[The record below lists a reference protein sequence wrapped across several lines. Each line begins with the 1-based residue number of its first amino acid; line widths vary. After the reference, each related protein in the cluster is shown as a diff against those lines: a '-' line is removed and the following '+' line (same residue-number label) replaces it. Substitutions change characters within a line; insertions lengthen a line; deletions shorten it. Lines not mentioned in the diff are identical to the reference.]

1 MIGSALVT
9 HLRAQGHQVLRLV
22 RRRSTAPDEV
32 TWDPVAGTVDVA
44 RLTGTEAVIHLA
56 GAGVG
61 DHRWTDDY
69 KREILT
75 SRVDGTA
82 TIVRAI
88 TQLDP
93 KPSVLVAG
101 SAIGWYGD
109 TGDRAVTE
117 SDPAGTGFLADV
129 VRAWEAAADP
139 AAQAGI
145 RVVHARTGLVV
156 AKAGG
161 AWAKLFP
168 LFRLGLGGK
177 MGSGRQYWSWISLRD
192 ELAALEF
199 LMNSDHLTGP
209 VNLTAPMRQPTL
221 RSPPPWVGCWD
232 DQPCCRCPASH
243 LGPPS
248 ANSQL
253 KSSAVSG
260 WCPRYLNPKA
270 SLGRT
275 QISNRRS
282 GRPWTNALRRCRC
295 RRRLGRTRGS
305 AATFGARTQCLSTRG
320 RR

>member
-1 MIGSALVT
+1 MKIAITGASGLIGSALVI
-9 HLRAQGHQVLRLV
+9 HLRARGHEVLRLV
-22 RRRSTAPDEV
+22 RRPAAAPDEV
-32 TWDPVAGTVDVA
+32 TWDVAAGTVDLVGLA
-44 RLTGTEAVIHLA
+44 GTEAVIHLA

-61 DHRWTDDY
+61 DHRWTEEY
-69 KREILT
+69 KREILN

-93 KPSVLVAG
+93 KPRVLIAG

-109 TGDRAVTE
+109 TGDKAVDE
-117 SDPAGTGFLADV
+117 SDRAGTGFLADV

-199 LMNSDHLTGP
+199 LLTSDNISGP
-209 VNLTAPMRQPTL
+209 VNLTAPHPATNAEVTAAMGRVLGRPTL
-221 RSPPPWVGCWD
+221 LPVPSFALKTALGEFSSEVLGSIRVV
-232 DQPCCRCPASH
+232 PAV
-243 LGPPS
+243 LEAEGFTWQDPDIES
-248 ANSQL
+248 AIR
-253 KSSAVSG
+253 A
-260 WCPRYLNPKA
+260 
-270 SLGRT
+270 
-275 QISNRRS
+275 
-282 GRPWTNALRRCRC
+282 AL
-295 RRRLGRTRGS
+295 
-305 AATFGARTQCLSTRG
+305 A
-320 RR
+320 